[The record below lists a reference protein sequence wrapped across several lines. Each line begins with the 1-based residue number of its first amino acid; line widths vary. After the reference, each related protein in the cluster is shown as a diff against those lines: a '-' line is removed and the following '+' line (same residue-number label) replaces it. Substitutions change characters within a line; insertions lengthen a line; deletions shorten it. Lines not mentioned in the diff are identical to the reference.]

1 MERTPEPLSVMNRS
15 KENVDSVSTNSQAQA
30 GVQRTGTSRSPP
42 RYGSACI
49 AITETSNAR
58 RNRNF
63 PPFPESQLP
72 PSWEYLEEA
81 EAIAD
86 DCDGECGNG
95 KIGHDLKVHISAEAS
110 NIIMSIKDLHDKK
123 LARIQKAQYVSERRL
138 EQLEFDVA
146 KCMGMGKF
154 TYAWTKSADQ
164 AGVHKL
170 PRLF

>member
-1 MERTPEPLSVMNRS
+1 MERTPEPMSVRNRS
-15 KENVDSVSTNSQAQA
+15 KENVESVSTTSQG

-49 AITETSNAR
+49 ATTEALKDKYQ
-58 RNRNF
+58 RNF
-63 PPFPESQLP
+63 PPFPESQAP

-86 DCDGECGNG
+86 DADGECGNG
-95 KIGHDLKVHISAEAS
+95 RIGHDLKVHISAEAS

-123 LARIQKAQYVSERRL
+123 LARIQKAQYVTERRM